1 LPGNNTTSSNVTL
14 TSRRPEETRR
24 LGTIIGRLARP
35 GDVLLLTGKLGAG
48 KTCLAQGIA
57 TGLGTDECALSPS
70 FVIMRQLKGRL
81 PLYHIDLYRLENIE
95 EIADLGL
102 DDYFYGQGLSVVEW
116 AERAFQLLPPQHL
129 LIDIEY
135 GGGNRRHFNLI
146 ASGERYQKMVEE
158 LENIYKKAAA

>member
-1 LPGNNTTSSNVTL
+1 
-14 TSRRPEETRR
+14 
-24 LGTIIGRLARP
+24 
-35 GDVLLLTGKLGAG
+35 
-48 KTCLAQGIA
+48 
-57 TGLGTDECALSPS
+57 
-70 FVIMRQLKGRL
+70 MRELKGRL

-116 AERAFQLLPPQHL
+116 AERAFQLMPPQHL

-135 GGGNRRHFNLI
+135 GGGNRRRFNLI
-146 ASGERYQKMVEE
+146 ASGERYQKMVEK